1 MSIEINFILNG
12 ITKKM
17 NCLLNQNMR
26 DICNQFS
33 LSEGINLNQLQF
45 LYNGNQVN
53 LDLKL
58 DEQLNS
64 FDKERK
70 IMTVLVYELRKS
82 FMNNNS
88 INIFNTKEIIC
99 PKCFGSCRLKFKDFK
114 INLFGCKNGHE
125 INDILLPDFN
135 KSQFIDESN
144 IICEICKKIN
154 KKKSYNNQFYRCPN
168 CNINLCPSCN
178 SQHNKNHKTID
189 YDLRNLICNIHN
201 ECFIYYCQDC
211 KYNLCKLCKN
221 EHNNN
226 HRILDYKNY
235 IPEEN
240 AIKSELNEFKKKIDK
255 FKNIIQNIV
264 GIFNKIIENLDTFHK
279 INFDIINNYNSNN
292 KNYQILKNIEEI
304 NNNLKSNNIDEI
316 INKNDIDYNQ
326 LKDIISL
333 YYKMN
338 TISKENNTQT
348 KNIKNISNNEN
359 PSKTFSNIIELI
371 DNSNNGDIIYLR
383 GYYIGNGNPIK
394 IKKEITIIGDDNTI
408 LDAKGKSLIFHI
420 SAPNVNIS
428 NLKLINGS
436 NSWGGAIRWQGDNG
450 LLSSCI
456 LENNNS
462 NNAGYGGAVHWWA
475 SNGKIIQ
482 CTFKNN
488 KANNYGG
495 AIYINGKGLKVLES
509 NFENNSVINSYSRW
523 QGGGAIYSDSENHL
537 IEDCIFVGNSAP
549 KSWGGAI
556 KWGSGTLSVKR
567 NTFAKNLALRGNNIF
582 AGKFSTFNDN
592 VFYIENISE
601 IKNSAQDDD
610 VLNLFDK
617 NNFIMNGNIISKNIY
632 LNN

>member
-53 LDLKL
+53 SDLRL

-64 FDKERK
+64 FDKEKK

-99 PKCFGSCRLKFKDFK
+99 PKCLGSCRIKFKDFK
-114 INLFGCKNGHE
+114 IKLFECRKGHE

-144 IICEICKKIN
+144 IICKICKKIN

-168 CNINLCPSCN
+168 CNINLCPPCN

-189 YDLRNLICNIHN
+189 YDLRNLICNIHY

-264 GIFNKIIENLDTFHK
+264 GIFNKIIENLDIFHK

-420 SAPNVNIS
+420 SSPNVNIS

-436 NSWGGAIRWQGDNG
+436 NSW
-450 LLSSCI
+450 
-456 LENNNS
+456 LEQLD
-462 NNAGYGGAVHWWA
+462 GKGIMVYYLVVYL
-475 SNGKIIQ
+475 KIIIQ
-482 CTFKNN
+482 IMLVMVVQFI
-488 KANNYGG
+488 GG
-495 AIYINGKGLKVLES
+495 LQMEK
-509 NFENNSVINSYSRW
+509 
-523 QGGGAIYSDSENHL
+523 
-537 IEDCIFVGNSAP
+537 
-549 KSWGGAI
+549 
-556 KWGSGTLSVKR
+556 
-567 NTFAKNLALRGNNIF
+567 
-582 AGKFSTFNDN
+582 
-592 VFYIENISE
+592 
-601 IKNSAQDDD
+601 
-610 VLNLFDK
+610 
-617 NNFIMNGNIISKNIY
+617 
-632 LNN
+632 